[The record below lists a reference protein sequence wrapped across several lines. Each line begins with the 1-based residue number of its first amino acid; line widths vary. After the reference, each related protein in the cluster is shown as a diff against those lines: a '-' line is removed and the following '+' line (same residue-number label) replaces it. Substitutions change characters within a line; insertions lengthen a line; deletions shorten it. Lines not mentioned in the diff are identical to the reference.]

1 MTLEELIPIYGENNT
16 QYNGLKKV
24 VGEQSSEIKKLMQG
38 NKIDE
43 KSVGAWTA
51 KITVKKSESFN
62 DEKLLNI
69 IKQLGLDELIKTK
82 EYVDT
87 DAMEEAIYNGTITQ
101 NMLLEI
107 SKAQEVKESVA
118 LTIKKKKGE

>member
-1 MTLEELIPIYGENNT
+1 MG
-16 QYNGLKKV
+16 GF
-24 VGEQSSEIKKLMQG
+24 
-38 NKIDE
+38 DR
-43 KSVGAWTA
+43 
-51 KITVKKSESFN
+51 
-62 DEKLLNI
+62 
-69 IKQLGLDELIKTK
+69 QLGLDELIKTK

>member
-24 VGEQSSEIKKLMQG
+24 VSEQSSEIKKLMQG

-62 DEKLLNI
+62 DEKLLRI